1 MNQPKRIY
9 IFKRIQDIFLFI
21 KSYFY
26 INQNVKEFKL
36 RSKYLYTLK
45 NDVEKQASKSKI
57 PDNETKIEIN
67 EIKQKKKKKA

>member
-45 NDVEKQASKSKI
+45 NDVEK
-57 PDNETKIEIN
+57 
-67 EIKQKKKKKA
+67 